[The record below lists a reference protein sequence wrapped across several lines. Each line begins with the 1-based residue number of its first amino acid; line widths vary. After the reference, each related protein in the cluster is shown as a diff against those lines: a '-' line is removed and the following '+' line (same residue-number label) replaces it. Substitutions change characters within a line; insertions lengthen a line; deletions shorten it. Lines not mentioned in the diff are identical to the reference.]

1 MAADSD
7 FLTPDGIEN
16 AVFETKRRGYDQE
29 EVRNHLTATAATVTA
44 LEAQITDLTAQ
55 IAELNNDVKEA
66 ELTAKQ
72 AAQDPLDLS
81 DEALAKRVSREAAHT
96 LADARA
102 SAADRIAEA
111 EERAAEIIAEAEK
124 VYAARSK
131 EADEE
136 ASRIRRKAG
145 LDAEQRAREAS
156 STAAEI
162 VATATADI
170 EHARSLVSLDRESAD
185 VEASRLVRE
194 AETARRQILEDLAR
208 RRSAARRQ
216 IEQLRAG
223 RERLLASHETVR
235 RALDEI
241 TQELSISMSE
251 ARAAAETAGHSVQDT
266 TIEELEA
273 EIELARLSGLIG
285 SEAPKSPALPKPAA
299 AIEKAEESTDEVE
312 EDIVEEAVAQDEAVE
327 EETAD
332 EDVAEEVADVEP
344 EVVAETEDSV
354 GDAADLDNVV
364 DIESA
369 RPEVATDSHP
379 ANGRDASKAAA
390 AKKEDSASEA
400 FASLRST
407 GDGDPE
413 SESSQ
418 AAPAKAKKNPPSKR
432 KPKTKGGL
440 HTSPA
445 AGVDEVAAAGL
456 ARRLKRVLADE
467 QSRAMSKL
475 KSSDEI
481 PELDVLLRSKADHRD
496 TYWSEV
502 LDQTDDA
509 STLPDDAGDAVDEL
523 VDMIRS
529 QVGAAL
535 EDADSDVDVAVS
547 SLRNIYR
554 DIKTKKIVPAA
565 GVICRKNLATT

>member
-7 FLTPDGIEN
+7 FLTPDGIAN

-29 EVRNHLTATAATVTA
+29 EVRAHLAASAATVTG
-44 LEAQITDLTAQ
+44 LEAQIADLTSKVDGLQA
-55 IAELNNDVKEA
+55 DVEAA

-81 DEALAKRVSREAAHT
+81 DEALANRVSREAAHT
-96 LADARA
+96 LSDARA
-102 SAADRIAEA
+102 SAAQRIAEA
-111 EERAAEIIAEAEK
+111 EAKAESIIAEAEK

-131 EADEE
+131 EADDE
-136 ASRIRRKAG
+136 AIRIRRKAG

-170 EHARSLVSLDRESAD
+170 EHARSLVSIDRESAD

-285 SEAPKSPALPKPAA
+285 AEPAPSALPNPPAA
-299 AIEKAEESTDEVE
+299 ITQSTETEQPAETEQSAEQAEVLTEDDTSSDE
-312 EDIVEEAVAQDEAVE
+312 
-327 EETAD
+327 
-332 EDVAEEVADVEP
+332 EEVAADT
-344 EVVAETEDSV
+344 EVVAESEDATDDSAEASDETEL
-354 GDAADLDNVV
+354 GNVV
-364 DIESA
+364 DLNRA
-369 RPEVATDSHP
+369 RPEVDTDTHP
-379 ANGRDASKAAA
+379 ANGRDASKGS
-390 AKKEDSASEA
+390 AKNEEPADKV
-400 FASLRST
+400 FASLRSAEDDT
-407 GDGDPE
+407 
-413 SESSQ
+413 SEGTAQSSSE
-418 AAPAKAKKNPPSKR
+418 AKLKKNPRSKR
-432 KPKTKGGL
+432 KPKNKGGA
-440 HTSPA
+440 HQSA
-445 AGVDEVAAAGL
+445 VAGIDEVAAAGL

-467 QSRAMSKL
+467 QSRAMSQL
-475 KSSDEI
+475 KSSNVI
-481 PELDVLLRSKADHRD
+481 PDLDVLLRSKADHRES
-496 TYWSEV
+496 YWVEV

-509 STLPDDAGDAVDEL
+509 STLPDDAGDAIDEI
-523 VDMIRS
+523 VESIRS
-529 QVGAAL
+529 RVGTAL
-535 EDADSDVDVAVS
+535 EDADSDVDAAVS

-554 DIKTKKIVPAA
+554 EIKTQQIVPAA